1 MTRDFKVVGTSVN
14 KIDGLSMAAGQAVYV
29 ADWPMPK
36 APLVGAILHSPH
48 AHANIVSIDTSEA
61 EAMPGVHAVLTYKNV
76 PRNAYT
82 TGGQG
87 YPEPSPYDTFILDKK
102 MRYVGDWVAAVAADN
117 ATIAKAALKAIKVEY
132 EVLPAIL
139 NIREARGNK
148 TIIHDEPEAHELFPI
163 GFKPELNVAAEAGAT
178 MGDVDKIL
186 AESPH
191 VVAHEYETH
200 YGQHCPIEPHVSMGY
215 LDERGRLVIV
225 TSTQVP
231 FHARRISAHALGIPV
246 KQIRIIKA
254 RVGGGFGA
262 KQEVLY
268 EPLVGALVLAC
279 KQPVLLECSR
289 SEEFLS
295 RTRHPQIV
303 RMWNGFREDGS
314 LTATKMDVTSNTG
327 AYGSHA
333 LTVPM
338 NCGSKCLP
346 LYHADAVQFHCEAVY
361 TNMPVAG
368 AYRGYGA
375 TQASYAQEM
384 QMDEIAEMLGKD
396 PIEYRLE
403 HAIKENEGSPVF
415 AALGEGRS
423 GVEQKVT
430 SCGLERCVRQ
440 GAEAVGWKNI
450 WRKHITNGTK
460 VRGVGMAALMQGSSI
475 PEIDMASV
483 SIKMNE
489 DGSFNLLAGATDL
502 GTGSDTMLA
511 QTAAEA
517 IGCKAE
523 DMIVYSS
530 DTDIT
535 PFDVG
540 AYASSTTY
548 LSGEASR
555 RAGVDIARQI
565 REHAAF
571 MLQVNADDIE
581 IENSVCYVKG
591 DHSKSKT
598 FSDVANDSLYSNNQ
612 HQIGAIASAISH
624 KSPPPFAAHFADVE
638 VDTETGEVKLLHYV
652 AATDCGTAINPT
664 LAEGQV
670 EGGVMNGICY
680 ALTEEYLFDKN
691 GKMVN
696 DGFDNYKIFSTA
708 DMPKMTTIMVPT
720 YEESGPY
727 GAKSVSEI
735 GINGAC
741 PAIANA
747 IYDAVGIR
755 LRTTPFTP
763 EKVLAALKEKAAKKA

>member
-1 MTRDFKVVGTSVN
+1 MRMDRNFKVVGTSVN

-48 AHANIVSIDTSEA
+48 AHAIITSIDTSEA

-76 PRNAYT
+76 PRNVYT

-117 ATIAKAALKAIKVEY
+117 AAIAKEAIKAIKVEY
-132 EVLPAIL
+132 DVLPAVL
-139 NIREARGNK
+139 DIRKAKGGPV
-148 TIIHDEPEAHELFPI
+148 IHDEPEAHELFPI
-163 GFKPELNVAAEAGAT
+163 GFKPEQNVASEAGAT
-178 MGDVDKIL
+178 MGEVDKLL
-186 AESPH
+186 AESP
-191 VVAHEYETH
+191 VMISHEYETH

-231 FHARRISAHALGIPV
+231 FHARRITARALGIPV

-254 RVGGGFGA
+254 RVGGGFGT

-279 KQPVLLECSR
+279 KQPVLMELTR
-289 SEEFLS
+289 AEEFIS

-303 RMWNGFREDGS
+303 KMSNGARPDGS
-314 LTATKMDVTSNTG
+314 LTATKMEVLSNTG

-333 LTVPM
+333 LTVAM
-338 NCGSKCLP
+338 NCGSKVLP
-346 LYHADAVQFHCEAVY
+346 LYRADAVEFHCETVY

-375 TQASYAQEM
+375 TQSSFAQEM
-384 QMDEIAEMLGKD
+384 QMDELAEILNMD
-396 PIEYRLE
+396 PIEFRLKN
-403 HAIKENEGSPVF
+403 AIRENEGSPVF
-415 AALGEGRS
+415 AALGEGKA

-430 SCGLERCVRQ
+430 SNGLERCIRQ
-440 GAEAVGWKNI
+440 GAEAIGWKDI

-475 PEIDMASV
+475 PEVDMASV

-517 IGCKAE
+517 LCCKAE
-523 DMIVYSS
+523 DIIVYSS
-530 DTDIT
+530 DTDMT

-555 RAGVDIARQI
+555 RAATEVARQI
-565 REHAAF
+565 KEVAAE
-571 MLQVNADDIE
+571 MLGVSIDDIE
-581 IENSVCYVKG
+581 LE
-591 DHSKSKT
+591 DSKAFVRDDESRFKT
-598 FSDVANDSLYSNNQ
+598 YSDICNNALYSNNQ
-612 HQIGAIASAISH
+612 HQIGTIASAISH
-624 KSPPPFAAHFADVE
+624 KSPPPFAAHFAEVE
-638 VDTETGEVKLLHYV
+638 VDTETGEVKVLHYV

-670 EGGVMNGICY
+670 EGAVMNGMSY

-691 GKMVN
+691 GRMVN

-747 IYDAVGIR
+747 IYDAIGVRIR
-755 LRTTPFTP
+755 STPFTA
-763 EKVLAALKEKAAKKA
+763 EKVLKALKEKKKG